1 VFAGAQ
7 NVLNRQ
13 IDAGL
18 TPLLTLAAPRL
29 AQAGMRF
36 TFER

>member
-1 VFAGAQ
+1 MTDAA
-7 NVLNRQ
+7 

-29 AQAGMRF
+29 VQGGLRYKLG
-36 TFER
+36 R